1 MIEFTESKF
10 YKALQDFFVKNDKE
24 TFLQFLAEFYN
35 RTESIIEKNGVQDDL
50 IKELRDMYI
59 KFNEEGIDENIVRE
73 KVNYFVENNE
83 KIQDIITKIL
93 KNANNIKNI
102 NSQIDIIRNKV
113 IVTFD
118 DFGAKGDIDTDDT
131 EAIKKAIAWA
141 KENNKPIY
149 LMDKRYRV
157 TDTIDVGNVAIRS
170 INGKPGGADPF
181 TLSRP
186 NGLPVF
192 STPNWNYYFNNDLDL
207 ITWEN
212 MLKETS
218 YGACI
223 VSDIDKPI
231 LYVKNGERFDLDGIG
246 IVGYHRKMK
255 QYGLATE
262 VPTSYKGTSQY
273 LKNIN
278 VIGCGSHG
286 IYLPRGLEVTTLDNV
301 VSSYNNGCG
310 LYTGRVNN
318 IDCATEYLNF
328 NNCKFTYNRL
338 HGVQFE
344 YWRKHIKFDNCDLSG
359 NGQYQTNAVDPL
371 LYYDRRVPTNK
382 KDLISGIK
390 CDNGNVETSNG
401 ISTNFTVIN
410 CYGEMMA
417 KAVHIENTV
426 GSGIINNLLFK
437 SNTFLRVNTL
447 NDNNKGVCYYF
458 NIGYGS
464 NWEIGETYQHALD
477 LFEFEKVPTNGG
489 EIKIYDLDIPQ
500 NIIDGGFY
508 KLLKKCDIETTRN
521 ILANRIYDNKMVVK
535 DLLGDGTTL
544 TTNAIKNEFTLS
556 TPQLESNYVGV
567 FSITA
572 HWQASNSNEF
582 GGYLLIVTKMPSGVY
597 RMLTI
602 ATNRTSGFS
611 EMPTIDDNGILHIP
625 SENYYRYTIQRI
637 DNMKTI

>member
-1 MIEFTESKF
+1 MIEFKESKF
-10 YKALQDFFVKNDKE
+10 YKLLQDFFINNDKE
-24 TFLQFLAEFYN
+24 TFIQFLAEFYN
-35 RTESIIEKNGVQDDL
+35 KTEGIIDKNIIQDDL
-50 IKELRDMYI
+50 IKELRDLYI
-59 KFNEEGIDENIVRE
+59 EFNEKGIDENIVIE

-93 KNANNIKNI
+93 RNTNNIKNI
-102 NSQIDIIRNKV
+102 NSQIDTIRNKV

-131 EAIKKAIAWA
+131 KAIKNAIQWA
-141 KENNKPIY
+141 KENNRPIY

-181 TLSRP
+181 MLYHPDGTT
-186 NGLPVF
+186 VF
-192 STPNWNYYFNNDLDL
+192 STANWDYYFNKDLDL

-231 LYVKNGERFDLDGIG
+231 LYVKNGEKFNLDGIG
-246 IVGYHRKMK
+246 IVGNHRKMS

-262 VPTSYKGTSQY
+262 VPTTYKGNSQY

-278 VIGCGSHG
+278 VIGCGNHG
-286 IYLPRGLEVTTLDNV
+286 IYLPRGIEVTTLDNV

-310 LYTGRVNN
+310 FYTGRVNGV
-318 IDCATEYLNF
+318 DCATEYLKF

-344 YWRKHIKFDNCDLSG
+344 YWRKHIKFENCDLSG
-359 NGQYQTNAVDPL
+359 NGQYQINAIDPL

-382 KDLISGIK
+382 KDLVSGIK
-390 CDNGNVETSNG
+390 CNNGNVETSNG

-447 NDNNKGVCYYF
+447 NNDNNGVCYYF

-464 NWEIGETYQHALD
+464 NWEIGETYQHALE

-500 NIIDGGFY
+500 NIINGGFY

-521 ILANRIYDNKMVVK
+521 IVANRIYDNKMVVK

-544 TTNAIKNEFTLS
+544 TTNVIKNEFTLS
-556 TPQLESNYVGV
+556 TSQLKSNYVAV

-572 HWQASNSNEF
+572 HWQATNSNEF
-582 GGYLLIVTKMPSGVY
+582 GGYLLFVTKMPSGVY
-597 RMLTI
+597 RMLTV
-602 ATNRTSGFS
+602 ATNITSGFTAP
-611 EMPTIDDNGILHIP
+611 PTIDDSGLLSIP
-625 SENYYRYTIQRI
+625 SVNYYRYTIQRI